1 MMEHVN
7 TLIEVSKVL
16 RYNPHFKDAKF
27 SGITAKRNGS
37 TLTIELSRGKESLE
51 LELRAFKNISNIRG
65 EDSATILYLMA
76 EARHV
81 RYTDMAVDEICAV
94 PQKVKE
100 KVSPNGLIPE
110 EVRMSVTSERVDLGK
125 PSSLRVDTALAMLS
139 WVCDQT
145 DSNSLIGVDNVS
157 EA

>member
-27 SGITAKRNGS
+27 SGVIAKKNGS
-37 TLTIELSRGKESLE
+37 TLTVELSRGKESLE

-65 EDSATILYLMA
+65 EDSATILYLIA
-76 EARHV
+76 EARHIT
-81 RYTDMAVDEICAV
+81 YTDMPIDDICLV

-110 EVRMSVTSERVDLGK
+110 EVRLSVTSERVDLSK

-145 DSNSLIGVDNVS
+145 DSNLFIG
-157 EA
+157 EE